1 MKNRILIIGNN
12 DFSREY
18 FEDGVFKI
26 NNKKY
31 IKSLYEKYDVF
42 NFSKDNLTCVSAR
55 CMAKLFCELYKFSS
69 CVIAI
74 GLEEVRSN
82 SMSFFEDNLRELVEY
97 FKSISVEP
105 ILLEIDSDDYNVIE
119 ANSII
124 KKIRAEFKLKN
135 DFYNELIVCNQ
146 KLQLCH

>member
-55 CMAKLFCELYKFSS
+55 CMAKLFCELYKFSL

-82 SMSFFEDNLRELVEY
+82 SMSSFEDNLRELVEY